1 VKLTHASKQGLRPYQ
16 EDRFFIEQ
24 FESDK
29 DLGVFLAVMDGHGGE
44 RVAQFCRDSLKDL
57 IYQVM
62 EGRKRVTLVVVKNII
77 KLLNEQTCEMESGTT
92 LSLAFISYRQKKVFV
107 GVLGDSPV
115 IIKDSQG
122 QIVVSSEHNARTNLK
137 EREAAIKRGAC
148 YCAGYIC
155 EYSGRNGL
163 QMTRSL
169 GDREFKNFL
178 DRLPELYS
186 VKIGAESFVALLSDG
201 IVDPG
206 HHDSAPLK
214 SVILMIEKG
223 ASASDLVQ
231 DALVRQTGDNV
242 TAIIWVG

>member
-1 VKLTHASKQGLRPYQ
+1 VKLTHASEQGLRPYQ
-16 EDRFFIEQ
+16 EDRFFTGR
-24 FESDK
+24 FESAK
-29 DLGVFLAVMDGHGGE
+29 DSGVFLAVMDGHDGQ
-44 RVAQFCRDSLKDL
+44 RVAQFCIDSLSDI

-62 EGRKRVTLVVVKNII
+62 GSRERVTLVVIRDII

-115 IIKDSQG
+115 IIKNSQG

-148 YCAGYIC
+148 YHAGYIC
-155 EYSGRNGL
+155 EYPGGSGL

-178 DRLPELYS
+178 NRLPELYS
-186 VKIGAESFVALLSDG
+186 VKIGTKSFVALLSDG

-206 HHDSAPLK
+206 HRDSDVLK
-214 SVILMIEKG
+214 SVISMIEKG

-231 DALVRQTGDNV
+231 DALDRRTEDNA
-242 TAIIWVG
+242 TAIVWVS